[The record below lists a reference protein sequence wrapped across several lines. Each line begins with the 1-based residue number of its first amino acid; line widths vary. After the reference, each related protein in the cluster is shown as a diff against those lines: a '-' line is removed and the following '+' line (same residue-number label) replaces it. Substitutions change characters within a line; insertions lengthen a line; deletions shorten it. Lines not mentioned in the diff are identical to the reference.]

1 MPPPHVQ
8 VEAPAPQKPPQ
19 RSLHTALMDDHRQ
32 LHRVSV
38 ELAEAA
44 RAGADASTIGEIWTR
59 FTHALRRHFSTEE
72 QIIFPLVRRTHP
84 AEAIALL
91 SQHDQIREQL
101 DRLDVEVDLHVLREP
116 SVRTLIADLEAH
128 ARREDLSLYQWA
140 EVELSPGEKRRALDR
155 LADRPTREW

>member
-8 VEAPAPQKPPQ
+8 VEAPVPQKPPL

-32 LHRVSV
+32 LHRVSM

-44 RAGADASTIGEIWTR
+44 RAGADANTVGEIWTR

-84 AEAIALL
+84 AEAAALAA
-91 SQHDQIREQL
+91 QHDQIRHQL
-101 DRLDVEVDLHVLREP
+101 DRLDIEVDLHVLREP
-116 SVRTLIADLEAH
+116 NVRALIADLEAH
-128 ARREDLSLYQWA
+128 ARREDLSFYQWA
-140 EVELSPGEKRRALDR
+140 EVELTPGEKRRALDR
-155 LADRPTREW
+155 LADRPAREW